1 MVTREHI
8 FFLTVNQERENA
20 DVAIFLV
27 WNHLRICL
35 AKDYTMIQSLTK
47 CINCGIDK
55 VGHELCPLCGVSY
68 ARAEKVFF
76 EELKEEL
83 KKEGHE
89 NLATGLKTEE
99 ESPKPF
105 EFGNS
110 PIDLVI
116 IGIVLLLGIVVLYW
130 SLGYLN

>member
-1 MVTREHI
+1 MVR
-8 FFLTVNQERENA
+8 
-20 DVAIFLV
+20 
-27 WNHLRICL
+27 
-35 AKDYTMIQSLTK
+35 SLNK

-83 KKEGHE
+83 RKEGHE
-89 NLATGLKTEE
+89 NLATDLKTEE
-99 ESPKPF
+99 ENQRML

-110 PIDLVI
+110 PIELVV
-116 IGIVLLLGIVVLYW
+116 IGIVLLVGIVLLYW